1 MISPPSSS
9 GGSHTIA
16 EQLKAFTLRTV
27 PEGQTQGEGYWMY
40 QEHQLTDIC
49 SYVPGCLMAPVL
61 GGASVHTGHSVAGQ
75 VGHSASG
82 QVAHSTG
89 AGQVGQVAH
98 STGAGQVGQS
108 SAGHVGH
115 STGGGQVGQVA
126 HSTGAGQ
133 VGQSSQQ
140 LSQAGTAEEIHIIL
154 LVTSNK
160 QMNRNCK
167 VSY

>member
-27 PEGQTQGEGYWMY
+27 PEGQTHGEGYWMC

-49 SYVPGCLMAPVL
+49 SYVPGCLIAPVL
-61 GGASVHTGHSVAGQ
+61 DVAGQ
-75 VGHSASG
+75 VGHSAAG
-82 QVAHSTG
+82 QVGHWTG

-108 SAGHVGH
+108 TARHVGH
-115 STGGGQVGQVA
+115 STGTGQVGQVA

-140 LSQAGTAEEIHIIL
+140 LSQAGTAEEIHMKIYSMQA
-154 LVTSNK
+154 TSK
-160 QMNRNCK
+160 L
-167 VSY
+167 